1 MSMFDNMKDKASD
14 LVDEHGEQVGE
25 GVDKAG
31 DFVDEKTGGQ
41 YADKV
46 DQGQTAAKDAL
57 DNLDGQNDDIS

>member
-1 MSMFDNMKDKASD
+1 MSMFDNMKDKVSD

-31 DFVDEKTGGQ
+31 DFIDEKTGGQ

-46 DQGQTAAKDAL
+46 DQGQAAAKDAL
-57 DNLDGQNDDIS
+57 DNLDGQDDDIS